1 MNGSHYLVEIQSH
14 DVLFLN
20 RQYQV
25 GQDILLHSKD

>member
-1 MNGSHYLVEIQSH
+1 MNGSHYLVKIKS
-14 DVLFLN
+14 DNVLFLN